1 MKEQIQTDIDREIA
15 DELYRAAEKLN
26 PGARTVPLDE
36 LYEELI
42 LMGADPFL
50 LGIAGSWGDTLNDE
64 EVLEVLRDWN
74 TTGALDMESF
84 M

>member
-1 MKEQIQTDIDREIA
+1 MKELIETDIDREIA

-36 LYEELI
+36 LYEELA
-42 LMGADPFL
+42 LMGADAFL
-50 LGIAGSWGDTLNDE
+50 LGIAESWGDTLQDE

-74 TTGALDMESF
+74 TTGELDVETF